1 MINFLRVCL
10 CVAYCLSVESVLWAA
25 ESAPSNEIIR
35 AEHFLIKFEQKV
47 ERMRGQSFRLGY
59 EENEA
64 LKRVKSLHEHY
75 PDDPAVLQLFERSRG
90 ALMASKGEFMQITQ
104 EMLTYREN
112 EKKLKEAFGALAD
125 KEWTSF
131 LDSIRET
138 PDSILPVAFPPPD
151 TEKVSILTLQDRYVL
166 LDDFEYPTNQFFD
179 LGREFVWVGSGT
191 RGYYYVEIGSAG
203 WLGAYEA
210 FKRYRRLVN
219 RSLPES
225 GKWTLLGQI
234 SGVDMIIPQAE
245 KVKTIA
251 GRWGWIV
258 QPVAI
263 YVPGHVFAMRDSG
276 HPEGGSFA
284 GEEQMEAI
292 KGPMYTVR
300 AIPED
305 VTPERLVEIFSVAIK
320 EKNYPLYLDCILP
333 DRRKTRNAE
342 SLARYH
348 WDLHLSRFAELY
360 VHVTVDPAKV
370 EVIRGYDEKG
380 EWENYF
386 LDEEQRATVGQISE
400 ALVEQAT
407 VLSMAWDERGRQYGS
422 PKPHF
427 LRRVDKGRWYIE
439 NYEQPF

>member
-90 ALMASKGEFMQITQ
+90 ALMASKGEFMQILP

-131 LDSIRET
+131 LDRIGEK
-138 PDSILPVAFPPPD
+138 PDAIIPVAFPQPD
-151 TEKVSILTLQDRYVL
+151 SDRVSILTLQDRYVL

-191 RGYYYVEIGSAG
+191 KGYYYVEIGSAG

-251 GRWGWIV
+251 GRWG
-258 QPVAI
+258 
-263 YVPGHVFAMRDSG
+263 
-276 HPEGGSFA
+276 
-284 GEEQMEAI
+284 
-292 KGPMYTVR
+292 
-300 AIPED
+300 
-305 VTPERLVEIFSVAIK
+305 
-320 EKNYPLYLDCILP
+320 
-333 DRRKTRNAE
+333 
-342 SLARYH
+342 
-348 WDLHLSRFAELY
+348 
-360 VHVTVDPAKV
+360 
-370 EVIRGYDEKG
+370 
-380 EWENYF
+380 
-386 LDEEQRATVGQISE
+386 
-400 ALVEQAT
+400 
-407 VLSMAWDERGRQYGS
+407 
-422 PKPHF
+422 
-427 LRRVDKGRWYIE
+427 
-439 NYEQPF
+439 

>member
-64 LKRVKSLHEHY
+64 LKRVKSLHERY
-75 PDDPAVLQLFERSRG
+75 PDDPAVQGLFERSRA
-90 ALMASKGEFMQITQ
+90 ALMASKGEFMQILP

-131 LDSIRET
+131 LDRIGEK
-138 PDSILPVAFPPPD
+138 PDAIIPVAFPQPD
-151 TEKVSILTLQDRYVL
+151 SDRVSILTLQNRYVL
-166 LDDFEYPTNQFFD
+166 LDEFEYPTNQFFD

-191 RGYYYVEIGSAG
+191 KGYYYVEIGSAG

-251 GRWGWIV
+251 GRWG
-258 QPVAI
+258 
-263 YVPGHVFAMRDSG
+263 
-276 HPEGGSFA
+276 
-284 GEEQMEAI
+284 
-292 KGPMYTVR
+292 
-300 AIPED
+300 
-305 VTPERLVEIFSVAIK
+305 
-320 EKNYPLYLDCILP
+320 
-333 DRRKTRNAE
+333 
-342 SLARYH
+342 
-348 WDLHLSRFAELY
+348 
-360 VHVTVDPAKV
+360 
-370 EVIRGYDEKG
+370 
-380 EWENYF
+380 
-386 LDEEQRATVGQISE
+386 
-400 ALVEQAT
+400 
-407 VLSMAWDERGRQYGS
+407 
-422 PKPHF
+422 
-427 LRRVDKGRWYIE
+427 
-439 NYEQPF
+439 